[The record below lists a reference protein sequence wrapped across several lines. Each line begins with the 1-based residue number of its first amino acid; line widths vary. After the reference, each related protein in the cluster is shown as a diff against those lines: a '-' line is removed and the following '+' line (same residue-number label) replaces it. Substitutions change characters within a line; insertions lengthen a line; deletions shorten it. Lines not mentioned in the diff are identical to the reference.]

1 MTASVL
7 RRAVAAPPVR
17 IVHLGLGAFSRSH
30 TAWYTHASDDASEWG
45 IAAYTGRTPDLAVR
59 LRVQDGLYT
68 LVERDETSDR
78 AEVIG
83 SITRAHPGTDLA
95 ALVRDLSAPETVI
108 VTLTIT
114 EVGYRLSAGGGP
126 DLDDSAV
133 VRDRAELARV
143 CQGTL
148 DLGDACP
155 ETAPGRLLLGLEAR
169 RRAGAGAVAILSC
182 DNLPDNGGRLRRGL
196 SEWVADVAP
205 DLHRWMTAHV
215 EFVSSSVDRITPRI
229 AADEEAVLR
238 ERYADNAPVIAEPFR
253 DWVISGRFPRGR
265 PSWETAGAR
274 FVEDLEPWE
283 ARKLW
288 LLNGAHTLLACL
300 GLLRGHETV
309 ADAIADPVCRSAV
322 EALWEDAVNALPAH
336 VETQDYRAAL
346 LRRFGN
352 PRIAHQL
359 RQIAQDS
366 DAKVRLRIVPVA
378 EFERAAGREARGSA
392 AAMAAWI
399 DARRAGLVPASA
411 SVGDEADSALLLRAA
426 SCTLAGDTAFAA
438 LVAEQRVPVRR

>member
-1 MTASVL
+1 VTLSAL
-7 RRAVAAPPVR
+7 RRAVSAPPVR

-30 TAWYTHASDDASEWG
+30 TAWYTHTSADADEWG

-59 LRVQDGLYT
+59 LRAQDGLYT

-83 SITRAHPGTDLA
+83 SIARTHPGTDVA
-95 ALVRDLSAPETVI
+95 ALVRDLSAPETAI

-114 EVGYRLSAGGGP
+114 EVGYRLGAGGGP
-126 DLDDSAV
+126 DTEDPAV
-133 VRDRAELARV
+133 VRDRAELSQV
-143 CQGTL
+143 CHGAL
-148 DLGDACP
+148 DLVDARP

-169 RRAGAGAVAILSC
+169 RRGGAGPVAILSC

-196 SEWVADVAP
+196 AEWVGDISP
-205 DLHRWMTAHV
+205 ELHSWMTTHV

-229 AADEEAVLR
+229 AADEEAALR
-238 ERYADNAPVIAEPFR
+238 ERYADDAPVITEPFR
-253 DWVISGRFPRGR
+253 DWVISGYFPSGR

-274 FVEDLEPWE
+274 FVDDLEPWE

-300 GLLRGHETV
+300 GLLRGHGTV

-322 EALWEDAVNALPAH
+322 EALWEDAVNALPSH

-359 RQIAQDS
+359 RQIAQDT
-366 DAKVRLRIVPVA
+366 DAKVGLRIVPVA
-378 EFERAAGREARGSA
+378 ESERAAGREARGSA
-392 AAMAAWI
+392 AALAAWI
-399 DARRAGLVPASA
+399 EARNAGLVPASA
-411 SVGDEADSALLLRAA
+411 SLGDETDSARLLA
-426 SCTLAGDTAFAA
+426 SASRTLAGDEVFLA
-438 LVAEQRVPVRR
+438 LVTDRRIRASR